1 MPRPNEMSR
10 RDFVKT
16 TARASVAGVA
26 APTVIARSAL
36 AAPGKPGA
44 NEKIRLGLIGAGAM
58 GNGNLANCAKY
69 DDIVV
74 AAVCDVWKSH
84 LDRTLA
90 KYDNKPKGYHDYHEL
105 LADKDI
111 DAVIIATPHQWHCRQ
126 VVDACEAGKDIYIQK
141 PMTLHLA
148 ESRVVKNAVLKHER
162 VCQLGTQIHASETY
176 RRVVE
181 WVQSGKLGKIAVARC
196 FLVSNHAPDG
206 EGCPPDG
213 DPPEGLDWNSWV
225 GPAPLRPF
233 NTNIVKDGYSHTL
246 WLDYGGGRT
255 CGMSEHIL
263 DLPYWALGLDF
274 PTRISSFS
282 SKRFVKDNTD
292 APDTHEVTFEFPDVT
307 LTWSMS
313 QVNSFGFNLQDV
325 ARYTKHGAKMEGV
338 QRRLG
343 YFLHGVEGAIYGNYG
358 TYQVVPQT
366 SALAGAEPPEKSIP
380 PSPGH
385 EREWLDCIRTRKQP
399 SCNVEYAHKLNTGN
413 MLANLAMKVGR
424 DLRFDPTT
432 ETIVDDAEAT
442 KLAKPEYRDPWKFPE
457 EYL

>member
-1 MPRPNEMSR
+1 MSR
-10 RDFVKT
+10 SNELSRRGFMAAA
-16 TARASVAGVA
+16 TAAG
-26 APTVIARSAL
+26 TVGVGVPMLVPGSAL
-36 AAPGKPGA
+36 AAAGKPGP
-44 NEKIRLGLIGAGAM
+44 NERIQLGLIGAGGM
-58 GNGNLANCAKY
+58 GTTNLRICAKY
-69 DDIVV
+69 PDVVVRGICDI
-74 AAVCDVWKSH
+74 WKKKRDALTARYS
-84 LDRTLA
+84 RSA
-90 KYDNKPKGYHDYHEL
+90 KAYHDYREL
-105 LADKDI
+105 LQQRDI

-126 VVDACEAGKDIYIQK
+126 AVDACEAGKDIYLQK

-148 ESRVVKNAVLKHER
+148 ESRVVKNAVLKHKR

-181 WVQSGKLGKIAVARC
+181 WVRSGKLGDICMART

-206 EGCPPDG
+206 EGFPPDSDPPDG
-213 DPPEGLDWNSWV
+213 LDWDMWV
-225 GPAPLRPF
+225 GPGLMRPF
-233 NTNIVKDGYSHTL
+233 NQNIVKSGYAHTL

-274 PTRISSFS
+274 PTRVSSFS

-292 APDTHEVTFEFPDVT
+292 APDTHEVIFEFPRVT

-313 QVNSFGFNLQDV
+313 QVSSFGFNLQDV

-343 YFLHGVEGAIYGNYG
+343 YYLHGVEGTIFGNY
-358 TYQVVPQT
+358 TMYEVVPQT
-366 SALAGAEPPEKSIP
+366 QSLAEAEPPEKTIP

-385 EREWLDCIRTRKQP
+385 EREWLDCIRTRQQP

-424 DLRFDPTT
+424 DLRFDPKT
-432 ETIVDDAEAT
+432 ERILGDEEAVR
-442 KLAKPEYRDPWKFPE
+442 LSKPEYRDPWKFPE